1 MVTKGDILHSVF
13 FLHSG
18 SAQAVTRDDKGQ
30 ETLVALYNATDQDV
44 AMLPSH
50 VARGCII
57 GGTALVDGTL
67 AGWPDAN
74 TATLHASAHHSAA
87 SLFRRYACRPALP
100 EHGDAQPTH
109 EVPRVEYRG
118 VAQGH
123 A

>member
-74 TATLHASAHHSAA
+74 TATCL
-87 SLFRRYACRPALP
+87 ACKCSP
-100 EHGDAQPTH
+100 Q
-109 EVPRVEYRG
+109 RG
-118 VAQGH
+118 VPLSQVRLQAGLTRTR
-123 A
+123 